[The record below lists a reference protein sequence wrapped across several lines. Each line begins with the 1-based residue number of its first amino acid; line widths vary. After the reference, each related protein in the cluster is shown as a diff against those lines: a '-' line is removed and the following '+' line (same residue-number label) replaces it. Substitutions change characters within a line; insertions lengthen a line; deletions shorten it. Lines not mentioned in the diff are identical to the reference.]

1 MIQVARRAGAALLAG
16 LGVCA
21 AACQLTL
28 DYDDYTFEDPA
39 TLTEDDPLLGNDGNG
54 GAQPSDAPNGGAPSA
69 AAGGGGASGGSDE
82 LTGYGGEPAG
92 MGGAYA
98 IPGNGGAAGGGGTT
112 GAVEMG
118 GSGGQGSGG
127 QGGGGANPP
136 AVVICRGCV
145 ELVVPVD
152 GGGRTPFQFQL
163 PGPTDF
169 TNGIVQWRILSLDPN
184 PGFFIK
190 AAVQTGLAN
199 NFSGLFHQPG
209 IALDR
214 TGWTNIELDVAAS
227 NSTTA
232 PPGTEL
238 YTAGGAGVYDK
249 TQIVIVGVEVGA
261 FDSFSGTGEVRLL
274 VDEVIISDVPGVA
287 TKTFA
292 TDAEGLFADV
302 SEGLPGS
309 EVIYHAEFVQ

>member
-1 MIQVARRAGAALLAG
+1 MHELAMNQVSRKAGAALLAWLG
-16 LGVCA
+16 LSA
-21 AACQLTL
+21 AACQLVL
-28 DYDDYTFEDPA
+28 DYDDYSFE
-39 TLTEDDPLLGNDGNG
+39 EMEENPLLGSG
-54 GAQPSDAPNGGAPSA
+54 GAPPAEPTNGGAPSA
-69 AAGGGGASGGSDE
+69 AAGGGGEGANEVPGSGGQ
-82 LTGYGGEPAG
+82 LPVGLGGGYAMP
-92 MGGAYA
+92 
-98 IPGNGGAAGGGGTT
+98 GGGGML
-112 GAVEMG
+112 GVAEMG
-118 GSGGQGSGG
+118 GSAG
-127 QGGGGANPP
+127 QGGAGQGGAGQGGAPNPP
-136 AVVICRGCV
+136 AVVTCTGCV
-145 ELVVPVD
+145 ELVVPVE

-169 TNGIVQWRILSLDPN
+169 TSGIVQWRILSLDPN

-227 NSTTA
+227 DATTA

-238 YTAGGAGVYDK
+238 YTAGGSAVYDK
-249 TQIVIVGVEVGA
+249 TQIVIIGVEVGA
-261 FDSFSGTGEVRLL
+261 FDSFVGAGEVRLL

-292 TDAEGLFADV
+292 MDDEGLFADV
-302 SEGLPGS
+302 AEGLPGS
-309 EVIYHAEFVQ
+309 EVIYHAEYVQ

>member
-1 MIQVARRAGAALLAG
+1 MRAGAALLAG
-16 LGVCA
+16 IAVSV

-28 DYDDYTFEDPA
+28 DYDDYAFQDPLMA
-39 TLTEDDPLLGNDGNG
+39 DDPLLPMG
-54 GAQPSDAPNGGAPSA
+54 GSSGAPPAELANGGAPSA
-69 AAGGGGASGGSDE
+69 AAGGDGAGGNPSS
-82 LTGYGGEPAG
+82 GGEPPVG
-92 MGGAYA
+92 MGGADAVSGY
-98 IPGNGGAAGGGGTT
+98 GGAAGGGGMS

-118 GSGGQGSGG
+118 GGAGQDGEGQDGEG
-127 QGGGGANPP
+127 QGGEGQGGAPNPP
-136 AVVICRGCV
+136 AVVTCRGCV

-163 PGPTDF
+163 PEPTDF
-169 TNGIVQWRILSLDPN
+169 TRGIVQWRILSLEQN

-190 AAVQTGLAN
+190 AAVQTGFAN

-209 IALDR
+209 IPLDR

-261 FDSFSGTGEVRLL
+261 FDSFVGTGEVRIL

-287 TKTFA
+287 TRTFA
-292 TDAEGLFADV
+292 TDDEGLFADV
-302 SEGLPGS
+302 GEGLPGS